1 MEAIEII
8 ESFINGNIST
18 VRKEIS
24 KMTIEEYSKF
34 LLIGKEYFSEKTMGL
49 ILKIMAR

>member
-1 MEAIEII
+1 MKTIEII
-8 ESFINGNIST
+8 ESFINGNIT
-18 VRKEIS
+18 IVKKEIN

-34 LLIGKEYFSEKTMGL
+34 LLIGKEYFSEKTMDL